1 MLATDAGTGKNV
13 AGRTPRTETARRIE
27 IAPATIVP
35 AGVRI
40 APDVVRSTSLRP
52 TSSSSFAEN
61 IKPIDYVEHGV
72 AVDTVIFYIGALHG
86 VDGSAQVTLPLQY
99 IVELQT

>member
-1 MLATDAGTGKNV
+1 MGEASENTVLATDGGTGKNV

-35 AGVRI
+35 A
-40 APDVVRSTSLRP
+40 ARSTKIGTFVALS
-52 TSSSSFAEN
+52 AEN
-61 IKPIDYVEHGV
+61 IEPIDYVEHGV